1 MAGRTSLYAL
11 ARDMCLQ
18 VHTGTGRDWVLE
30 HGDWRAN
37 PGRGLLLDVRKQ
49 PEGTG
54 MRKPTMRNVCGGY
67 PDCSRRQAPLL
78 TDVQGLDPPLQP
90 LSPSTSPCPPPR
102 GYERSLLG
110 LTLWYLLSGIRKDP
124 HQGWPSH
131 AGGQELGKVSTRAGS
146 LIPATK
152 H

>member
-1 MAGRTSLYAL
+1 MGWDPCPWGLRGPEKAERFPHPKEPPHQQEDQLGRRISGAVRGEWNSWSVAGRTSLYAL

-54 MRKPTMRNVCGGY
+54 MRKSTMRNVCGGY

-102 GYERSLLG
+102 G
-110 LTLWYLLSGIRKDP
+110 
-124 HQGWPSH
+124 
-131 AGGQELGKVSTRAGS
+131 
-146 LIPATK
+146 
-152 H
+152 